1 MGTTITSRL
10 PAVIE
15 HSLPALVETPMK
27 PQNEIAWPLL
37 EDGQVWQ
44 MNDTTCRIGHLGKK
58 LVHFITFKGQPTHNA
73 PIVTNKEV
81 LTKYLQEMK
90 AVLVQG
96 QKFAGS

>member
-1 MGTTITSRL
+1 
-10 PAVIE
+10 
-15 HSLPALVETPMK
+15 MK
-27 PQNEIAWPLL
+27 PENAIAWPLL

-44 MNDTTCRIGHLGKK
+44 MNETTYRIGQLGKK
-58 LVHFITFKGQPTHNA
+58 LVHYILFKGQPTHNA